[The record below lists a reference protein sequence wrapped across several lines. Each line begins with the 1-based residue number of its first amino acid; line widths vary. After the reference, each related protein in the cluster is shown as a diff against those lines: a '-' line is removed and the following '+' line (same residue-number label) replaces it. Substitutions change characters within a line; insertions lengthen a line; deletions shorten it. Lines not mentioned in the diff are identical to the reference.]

1 MHSIHS
7 PVPPA
12 AFMVM
17 GVDHAAVYPTRR
29 AETVREN
36 FMMLLIDYVQ

>member
-1 MHSIHS
+1 
-7 PVPPA
+7 
-12 AFMVM
+12 MVM

-36 FMMLLIDYVQ
+36 FMMLLIDYVQQTCGVYCKVM